1 VGNEA
6 KDDTLK
12 DFSTVNG
19 TGTGQEASVPASC
32 NDDDDDDDDDDNDND
47 QFSFLCCL
55 TVCSWTL
62 DGSVTSRPTQRC
74 PGSEESGTGTS
85 FSAVTSAYLYQSRST
100 NVQCLYTDNPR
111 NEELY

>member
-6 KDDTLK
+6 KNDTLK

-32 NDDDDDDDDDDNDND
+32 NDDDD

-55 TVCSWTL
+55 TVCSWTF
-62 DGSVTSRPTQRC
+62 DGSVTSRLSQRC

-85 FSAVTSAYLYQSRST
+85 FSAVTSAFLYQSRSA

>member
-6 KDDTLK
+6 KDNTLK

-32 NDDDDDDDDDDNDND
+32 NDDNDDDND
-47 QFSFLCCL
+47 QFSFLCYL

-62 DGSVTSRPTQRC
+62 DGAVTRRPSQRC

-85 FSAVTSAYLYQSRST
+85 FSAVTSAFLCQSRST
-100 NVQCLYTDNPR
+100 IVQSQYIETLGMNSFIM
-111 NEELY
+111 

>member
-19 TGTGQEASVPASC
+19 TGTGQETSVPASC
-32 NDDDDDDDDDDNDND
+32 NDDDDND
-47 QFSFLCCL
+47 QFSFPCCL

-62 DGSVTSRPTQRC
+62 DGAVTSRPSQRC
-74 PGSEESGTGTS
+74 PGSEESGTGIR
-85 FSAVTSAYLYQSRST
+85 FSAVTPAFLSQSRST
-100 NVQCLYTDNPR
+100 NVQCLYTDNI
-111 NEELY
+111 